1 MLQPLD
7 LLKTRLQQGDFQ
19 AQIAQRGHGT
29 GAVSRPLRKTG
40 RTLQAAKLVLEKDGI
55 LGLWR
60 GTTPTIARNVPGVAL
75 YFASLNQLRTLLPN
89 TVLGNLTAGGTA
101 RSSVGL
107 VLMPM
112 TVIKTRMESSIYTG
126 RTTILGVA
134 RDILS
139 TQGIRGL
146 FAGFWP
152 TTLRDAP
159 TAGLFLVA
167 YEQARRV
174 LVPIRSLPL
183 TSVDAAAGALAA
195 GFSTFATA
203 PFDTIKTRRQ
213 LRPEMYIGIWQT
225 AALIFRQESTAGFFR
240 GVALRCVRKAA
251 SSGIAWSLY
260 EGLIRKFA

>member
-1 MLQPLD
+1 MSVDATCPCL
-7 LLKTRLQQGDFQ
+7 
-19 AQIAQRGHGT
+19 T
-29 GAVSRPLRKTG
+29 GLINPSFG
-40 RTLQAAKLVLEKDGI
+40 
-55 LGLWR
+55 LG
-60 GTTPTIARNVPGVAL
+60 
-75 YFASLNQLRTLLPN
+75 SQLRTVLPN

-134 RDILS
+134 KDILS

-183 TSVDAAAGALAA
+183 TSVDAAAGESGYVIALPAVCNW
-195 GFSTFATA
+195 TF
-203 PFDTIKTRRQ
+203 
-213 LRPEMYIGIWQT
+213 
-225 AALIFRQESTAGFFR
+225 
-240 GVALRCVRKAA
+240 V
-251 SSGIAWSLY
+251 
-260 EGLIRKFA
+260 EGLG